1 MSRSVGLTFFFAD
14 LLSFLRNKF
23 KFLQLATHQNS
34 VITVAFANCVFFLFS
49 DYRGY
54 KDRKDVSK
62 IKSMA
67 AKMETKTIYFLQ
79 QVRILVKKSVW
90 KHFLL
95 QEGLT
100 DLANKCLFLF
110 IHSMGNSVYSQCTLL
125 LRDVLFYN
133 FEMVQFSFH
142 HSVLA
147 NMTLF
152 PLFLS
157 GRGLVRRVA

>member
-1 MSRSVGLTFFFAD
+1 MHNYTLTGSPAVTLTHVTLRWNFND
-14 LLSFLRNKF
+14 LLPFLRNKF

-79 QVRILVKKSVW
+79 QVRILVKKVFENTSFCKKDLQNWRINVCFCLYIVW
-90 KHFLL
+90 
-95 QEGLT
+95 
-100 DLANKCLFLF
+100 A
-110 IHSMGNSVYSQCTLL
+110 TLYIVN
-125 LRDVLFYN
+125 VLCY
-133 FEMVQFSFH
+133 
-142 HSVLA
+142 
-147 NMTLF
+147 
-152 PLFLS
+152 
-157 GRGLVRRVA
+157 